1 MQKSASQSSDIG
13 VQNQSQKMRIT
24 SLADKRLEMKNLKNA
39 TNTKD
44 QNMHLSG
51 KREIIEG
58 NATPRLMEKGER
70 DVQ

>member
-1 MQKSASQSSDIG
+1 
-13 VQNQSQKMRIT
+13 MRIT